1 MNPRQNLLGVAAIA
15 WAASALP
22 CPTAVAHDALH
33 GAIGRTGI
41 VVSDPDRRDPVQGT
55 TRSWA
60 VDVYYPAEPESG
72 REEVYA
78 PDSGLVGRLV
88 REGYYDVSPEALSA
102 WMTRPGPTRA
112 EAEPLPGPWPLI
124 TLSPG
129 MGIARLNYGLLAS
142 RIASQGYVVAV
153 IDHPYLGVVTRTDGG
168 LWTSKDDAL
177 LMDEAGALN
186 PARVAEWTRDISV
199 VVDRLVAGQAA
210 GVAIDPERVAAAG
223 HSAGG
228 TAVLAACGAD
238 RRIDA
243 CMNFEGAPDASPV
256 SRNGAGGPTLM
267 VLSRARQTPAD
278 LDRRGVSREDD
289 DARGEQLRLSL
300 KTMLRQGGEQRA
312 WVVGVEGGSHMSYS
326 DAPLLMPDTV
336 SRFGGE
342 VMAPDRSLALY
353 VDLTTTFAE
362 AWWAGGRGS
371 EAMADLAARWPEVRP

>member
-1 MNPRQNLLGVAAIA
+1 MNLRRNLLGVGVIA
-15 WAASALP
+15 LAASALT
-22 CPTAVAHDALH
+22 CPAVAQDATHDT
-33 GAIGRTGI
+33 IGRTGI
-41 VVSDPDRRDPVQGT
+41 IVSDPDRRDPVQGT

-60 VDVYYPAEPESG
+60 VDVYYPTKPRSG
-72 REEVYA
+72 REEAYA
-78 PDSGLVGRLV
+78 PDADLVGRLV
-88 REGYYDVSPEALSA
+88 REGYYDVDPEALSA
-102 WMTRPGPTRA
+102 WMTRPGPARG
-112 EAEPLPGPWPLI
+112 EAEPLPGSWPLI

-142 RIASQGYVVAV
+142 RIASEGYVVAV
-153 IDHPYLGVVTRTDGG
+153 IDHPYLGVVARADGG
-168 LWTSKDDAL
+168 LWTSNDDAL
-177 LMDEAGALN
+177 LMDETGALN

-238 RRIDA
+238 RRIAA
-243 CMNFEGAPDASPV
+243 CMDFEGAPDASPV
-256 SRNGAGGPTLM
+256 AENGAAGPTLM

-278 LDRRGVSREDD
+278 LERRGVSREED

-300 KTMLRQGGEQRA
+300 KTMLRQDGEERA
-312 WVVGVEGGSHMSYS
+312 WVLGVEGGSHMSYS
-326 DAPLLMPDTV
+326 DAPLVMPDTV

-342 VMAPDRSLALY
+342 ILPPDRSIALY
-353 VDLTTTFAE
+353 ADLTTTFAE

-371 EAMADLAARWPEVRP
+371 EAIADLMARWPEVQP